1 MKAPKSSPRV
11 KASKMERANYKWIY
25 LFLLPTVL
33 IFLMFYFVPIIQVFL
48 TSFTKWDGFNAPEF
62 NGLTNYINM
71 FTNSGFTY
79 ALKNLFYWC
88 LVGMFLH
95 VGFGVLTAFV
105 LYQKPRGWKF
115 TRMVF
120 MIPNVISAAAWAM
133 IYRFFF
139 SDDMGILN
147 SFIRLI
153 DPNFHVQWFYTSPW
167 AFWAV
172 TFTWL
177 FYAVI
182 VTLLVL
188 GDLMNIP
195 QELNEA
201 AKIDGA
207 SGWQLVRHIQ
217 LPLCRSAI
225 GTSVIC
231 TLTSRISMYEQISL
245 TTQGGPGDYTMSLSI
260 LLVKGITDYRY
271 GYANAIGVLMFVI
284 GLIILG
290 IVNKAFRMDVSD
302 Y

>member
-1 MKAPKSSPRV
+1 M
-11 KASKMERANYKWIY
+11 
-25 LFLLPTVL
+25 
-33 IFLMFYFVPIIQVFL
+33 
-48 TSFTKWDGFNAPEF
+48 
-62 NGLTNYINM
+62 
-71 FTNSGFTY
+71 
-79 ALKNLFYWC
+79 
-88 LVGMFLH
+88 
-95 VGFGVLTAFV
+95 
-105 LYQKPRGWKF
+105 
-115 TRMVF
+115 
-120 MIPNVISAAAWAM
+120 ISAAAWAM

-245 TTQGGPGDYTMSLSI
+245 TTQGGPGDDTMSLSI